1 VPSKEGAKSVKLEQL
16 LYLQEAAKY
25 KSISIAAE
33 KNFISQP
40 SLSGAI
46 NKLEKELGVELLRR
60 NSKGVSPTEVGEI
73 ILEKTETIFDVIH
86 EIETVASAHGQRGTV
101 NISSI
106 PCICDRIIPKTILK
120 LKEQEQDVVLS
131 VTTGESTQVASNVS
145 SGLASLGLLI
155 HYEGLEDSLD
165 LNYTPLFHDE
175 YILYI
180 GPFSP
185 FWEAESITLA
195 DMMQQPYI
203 AYREEFLRN
212 NGGLTGLLG
221 KDNKPNIVFR
231 TDENESL
238 KRMIAQ
244 DDYVAFFPKFMSRD
258 DFYLQSGLIRAIPI
272 ADAKVAIEVGVVES
286 TKYKLNRVD
295 KIFLDVLQQIIANDA
310 YLGKGHMQF

>member
-1 VPSKEGAKSVKLEQL
+1 MIIVAIDIKGGMAVKLEQL

-73 ILEKTETIFDVIH
+73 ILEKAKTIFEIMH
-86 EIETVASAHGQRGTV
+86 EIEEVADQHGKKGTV

-120 LKEQEQDVVLS
+120 LKEMEQNVLLS
-131 VTTGESTQVASNVS
+131 ITTGESTQVARNVS
-145 SGLASLGLLI
+145 SGISSLGLLI

-165 LNYTPLFHDE
+165 LNYTPLFRDE

-195 DMMQQPYI
+195 EMLEQPYI
-203 AYREEFLRN
+203 AYREEFIRN
-212 NGGLTGLLG
+212 NGGLTGLLS
-221 KDNKPNIVFR
+221 KENRPNIVFR

-244 DDYVAFFPKFMSRD
+244 DNYVAFFPKFMSRD

-272 ADAKVAIEVGVVES
+272 SDAVVEVEVGAVES
-286 TKYKLNRVD
+286 TKYKLNQVD
-295 KIFLDVLQQIIANDA
+295 RIFLDVLQQTISHDK
-310 YLGKGHMQF
+310 LLKK

>member
-1 VPSKEGAKSVKLEQL
+1 MKLEQL

-33 KNFISQP
+33 KNYISQP

-60 NSKGVSPTEVGEI
+60 NSRGVSPTAIGELV
-73 ILEKTETIFDVIH
+73 LEKAETIFEMMR
-86 EIETVASAHGQRGTV
+86 EIEEAADQHGKKGTV

-120 LKEQEQDVVLS
+120 LKELQQDVFLS
-131 VTTGESTQVASNVS
+131 VTTGESTQVARNVS
-145 SGLASLGLLI
+145 SGISSLGLLI
-155 HYEGLEDSLD
+155 HYEGLEESND
-165 LNYTPLFHDE
+165 LVYTPLFHDE

-185 FWEAESITLA
+185 YWDAESITLA
-195 DMMQQPYI
+195 EMLKQPYI
-203 AYREEFLRN
+203 AYREEFVRN
-212 NGGLTGLLG
+212 NGGLSGLLG
-221 KDNKPNIVFR
+221 KENRPNIVFR

-244 DDYVAFFPKFMSRD
+244 DNYVAFFPKFMSRD
-258 DFYLQSGLIRAIPI
+258 DFYLQSELIRAIPI
-272 ADAKVAIEVGVVES
+272 SDAVVAIEVGFVES
-286 TKYKLNRVD
+286 TKYKLNQVD
-295 KIFLDVLQQIIANDA
+295 KLFLEVLRKTIEKDTFLSNR
-310 YLGKGHMQF
+310 

>member
-1 VPSKEGAKSVKLEQL
+1 MKLEQL
-16 LYLQEAAKY
+16 IYLNEAVKY

-60 NSKGVSPTEVGEI
+60 TSKGVSPTEVGQT
-73 ILEKTETIFDVIH
+73 ILEKATMIFELMQ
-86 EIETVASAHGQRGTV
+86 EIETIANQHGQKGTV

-120 LKEQEQDVVLS
+120 LKELNQDVLLS
-131 VTTGESTQVASNVS
+131 ITTGESTQVAHNVS
-145 SGLASLGLLI
+145 SGISSLGILI
-155 HYEGLEDSLD
+155 YHEGLADSMD
-165 LNYTPLFHDE
+165 LVYTPLFRDE
-175 YILYI
+175 YVLYV

-185 FWEAESITLA
+185 YWDADSIPL
-195 DMMQQPYI
+195 DEMLKQPYI
-203 AYREEFLRN
+203 AYREEFIRN
-212 NGGLTGLLG
+212 NGGLTNLLG
-221 KDNKPNIVFR
+221 KNSRPNVVFR
-231 TDENESL
+231 TDDNESL

-272 ADAKVAIEVGVVES
+272 SDAVVSVEVGFVES
-286 TKYKLNRVD
+286 TKYRLNQIDR
-295 KIFLDVLQQIIANDA
+295 IFLNFLKKTIENDA
-310 YLGKGHMQF
+310 FLKKAL

>member
-1 VPSKEGAKSVKLEQL
+1 MKLEQL
-16 LYLQEAAKY
+16 LYLKEAVKY

-60 NSKGVSPTEVGEI
+60 TSKGVSPTEIGEI
-73 ILEKTETIFDVIH
+73 ILEKSNTIFRTMR
-86 EIETVASAHGQRGTV
+86 EIEEVANEHGRKGTV

-120 LKEQEQDVVLS
+120 LKEQERELVLQ
-131 VTTGESTQVASNVS
+131 VTTGESSQVARNVS
-145 SGLASLGLLI
+145 SGISSIGLLI
-155 HYEGLEDSLD
+155 YHEGLEDSMD
-165 LNYTPLFHDE
+165 LQYTPLFRDE
-175 YILYI
+175 YVLYV

-185 FWEAESITLA
+185 YWDADSIPLEE
-195 DMMQQPYI
+195 MLKQPYI
-203 AYREEFLRN
+203 AYREEFIRN
-212 NGGLTGLLG
+212 NGGLTSLLG
-221 KDNKPNIVFR
+221 KNNLPNIVFR

-272 ADAKVAIEVGVVES
+272 SDALVEVEVGLVES
-286 TKYKLNRVD
+286 TKYKLNQVDRV
-295 KIFLDVLQQIIANDA
+295 FLDVLQKTIENDT
-310 YLGKGHMQF
+310 LLRK